1 MKQFNNLFKSIGKN
15 GKETSS
21 NNQKSKLA
29 NVLLEREAGKSSI
42 AVSIIFRDQ
51 WGKLWQSD
59 TFPTVNKNNE
69 ALCKPGIAKSPVASL
84 KFA

>member
-1 MKQFNNLFKSIGKN
+1 MKQFNNLFEGIAKN

-29 NVLLEREAGKSSI
+29 NVLLERKARKSSI

-51 WGKLWQSD
+51 
-59 TFPTVNKNNE
+59 
-69 ALCKPGIAKSPVASL
+69 
-84 KFA
+84 